1 MENQPQL
8 SATAVISPQYCA
20 PATHP
25 VDLIIIKERTR
36 GRHNFTV
43 TDINNNI
50 IFTVKS
56 PLVSIVTPRQHR
68 FLYDANGNPILH
80 LRRSLLAADDKW
92 KAYRGESEE
101 PQDLIFTRERS
112 SLMPLRTKLNVYLA
126 NNSTQDCDFTVKA
139 NLSQL
144 SWKVYLGNSDNF
156 VAQIEKQRGS
166 MFNREK
172 FMVTV
177 SPNMDYAFIVALV
190 VTFD

>member
-1 MENQPQL
+1 MENQPRL
-8 SATAVISPQYCA
+8 STTAITSHQYCA

-25 VDLIIIKERTR
+25 IDLIIIKERTR
-36 GRHNFTV
+36 RDNFTV
-43 TDINNNI
+43 TDINNNV

-56 PLVSIVTPRQHR
+56 PQVSIITPRQHQ

-126 NNSTQDCDFTVKA
+126 NNSTQVCDFIVKA

-144 SWKVYLGNSDNF
+144 SWKVYIGNSDNL
-156 VAQIEKQRGS
+156 VAQIEKQRGI
-166 MFNREK
+166 MFNRK
-172 FMVTV
+172 SSWSLCLPTWIML
-177 SPNMDYAFIVALV
+177 SLWLWL
-190 VTFD
+190 